1 MLVWLLMPC
10 FLVLIMSILYQPT
23 FWGVVFGVSMV
34 ICFLIGWFDQPPP
47 KVRRARYRAAK
58 KSLRKQEKIIA
69 ELKRKGLL

>member
-23 FWGVVFGVSMV
+23 FWGIVFGLSAL
-34 ICFLIGWFDQPPP
+34 IGFLIGWFDQPPP

>member
-23 FWGVVFGVSMV
+23 FWGVVFGLSAL
-34 ICFLIGWFDQPPP
+34 IGFFIGWFDQPPP